1 MKLQREYSELTRMLK
16 QSNIEKER
24 LTELKN
30 QLSKDFESSQQ
41 DILDLEQALSEN

>member
-41 DILDLEQALSEN
+41 DILDLE